1 MERHVCPLNHDF
13 GNLKNLIFCDVTLR
27 EGEQTPGVSFTF
39 DEKIELIRRLDAFGV
54 HQIQI
59 AHPKF
64 DERILEFCARVCAM
78 PTKCKKEIMSHGGWD
93 KCIDAIDR
101 LVECNPDIVHSYFP
115 VSPYILDNWNDN
127 SPEWIR
133 QRIQLVTS
141 HIKHYDKIASISL
154 LDSTRADPELVV
166 SFAKAAAEAGADR
179 IRIPDT
185 VGVATPDSM
194 YELVSKVVEA
204 VEPYNTIVGIHTH
217 NDFGLA
223 LANTLA
229 GIRAGAKLAD
239 ASVNG
244 LGDRAG
250 NVSLVELAAALE
262 VLYGASTG
270 LQINQ
275 TMELSKYGEKISG
288 VKIPTNK
295 PIIGENVFTDQT
307 ELHFLAQSHQKYA
320 LQGVD
325 PEIFGAHRS
334 FLYGKLTSDR
344 IIALTAE
351 KAGVQ
356 IDPSF
361 YPAIRDALYE
371 AAESC
376 KGRTIHESDFWQIVN
391 TVIKK

>member
-13 GNLKNLIFCDVTLR
+13 GNLKDLIFCDVTLR

-127 SPEWIR
+127 SPDWIR

-166 SFAKAAAEAGADR
+166 SFAKAAAEAGAD
-179 IRIPDT
+179 
-185 VGVATPDSM
+185 
-194 YELVSKVVEA
+194 
-204 VEPYNTIVGIHTH
+204 
-217 NDFGLA
+217 
-223 LANTLA
+223 
-229 GIRAGAKLAD
+229 
-239 ASVNG
+239 
-244 LGDRAG
+244 
-250 NVSLVELAAALE
+250 
-262 VLYGASTG
+262 
-270 LQINQ
+270 
-275 TMELSKYGEKISG
+275 
-288 VKIPTNK
+288 
-295 PIIGENVFTDQT
+295 
-307 ELHFLAQSHQKYA
+307 
-320 LQGVD
+320 
-325 PEIFGAHRS
+325 
-334 FLYGKLTSDR
+334 
-344 IIALTAE
+344 
-351 KAGVQ
+351 
-356 IDPSF
+356 
-361 YPAIRDALYE
+361 
-371 AAESC
+371 
-376 KGRTIHESDFWQIVN
+376 
-391 TVIKK
+391 

>member
-1 MERHVCPLNHDF
+1 
-13 GNLKNLIFCDVTLR
+13 
-27 EGEQTPGVSFTF
+27 
-39 DEKIELIRRLDAFGV
+39 
-54 HQIQI
+54 
-59 AHPKF
+59 
-64 DERILEFCARVCAM
+64 M

-127 SPEWIR
+127 SPDWIR

-204 VEPYNTIVGIHTH
+204 VEPYHTIVGIHTH

-262 VLYGASTG
+262 ALYGAPTG

-295 PIIGENVFTDQT
+295 PIIGENVFSDQT

-320 LQGVD
+320 LQGID

-351 KAGVQ
+351 KAGVHM
-356 IDPSF
+356 DPSF
-361 YPAIRDALYE
+361 YPEIRDALYE
-371 AAESC
+371 AA
-376 KGRTIHESDFWQIVN
+376 
-391 TVIKK
+391 

>member
-1 MERHVCPLNHDF
+1 MKIMRKFIRYYRPYWKVFLFDMICAMGISVIDLAFPQILNYLNATLYLESAEQIKDAIVVLLVILLVMYTVRALCKYYVSAQGHIMGAMMERDMRKELFDQYERLSFSYYDRN
-13 GNLKNLIFCDVTLR
+13 NT
-27 EGEQTPGVSFTF
+27 GE
-39 DEKIELIRRLDAFGV
+39 
-54 HQIQI
+54 
-59 AHPKF
+59 
-64 DERILEFCARVCAM
+64 M
-78 PTKCKKEIMSHGGWD
+78 MS
-93 KCIDAIDR
+93 R
-101 LVECNPDIVHSYFP
+101 LVSDLFDICEFAHHG
-115 VSPYILDNWNDN
+115 
-127 SPEWIR
+127 PEN
-133 QRIQLVTS
+133 VF
-141 HIKHYDKIASISL
+141 ISL
-154 LDSTRADPELVV
+154 LKIIG
-166 SFAKAAAEAGADR
+166 SFILLMYIHVPLTILLMIVTIGMLLFSLRQNRRMQETFMENRRKIAGVNASLQD
-179 IRIPDT
+179 
-185 VGVATPDSM
+185 
-194 YELVSKVVEA
+194 
-204 VEPYNTIVGIHTH
+204 
-217 NDFGLA
+217 
-223 LANTLA
+223 TLA

-262 VLYGASTG
+262 ALYGAPTG

-320 LQGVD
+320 LQGID